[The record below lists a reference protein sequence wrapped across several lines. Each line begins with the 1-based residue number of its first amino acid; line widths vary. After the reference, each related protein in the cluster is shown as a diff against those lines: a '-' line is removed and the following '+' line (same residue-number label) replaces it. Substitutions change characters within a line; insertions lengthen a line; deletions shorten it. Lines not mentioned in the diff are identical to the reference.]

1 MYLLSTAAFHI
12 EVKLIVLIDFQ
23 WLSSPNYN
31 SLYTQS
37 GEGDSNIFFF
47 FFFPLVRSLYI
58 QDTAYIVISR
68 SLYNHFQ
75 HYHWLNRTI
84 IEMSNH
90 YLPINHYTSFPVWS
104 RYYL

>member
-47 FFFPLVRSLYI
+47 LFPPS
-58 QDTAYIVISR
+58 T
-68 SLYNHFQ
+68 
-75 HYHWLNRTI
+75 
-84 IEMSNH
+84 
-90 YLPINHYTSFPVWS
+90 
-104 RYYL
+104 